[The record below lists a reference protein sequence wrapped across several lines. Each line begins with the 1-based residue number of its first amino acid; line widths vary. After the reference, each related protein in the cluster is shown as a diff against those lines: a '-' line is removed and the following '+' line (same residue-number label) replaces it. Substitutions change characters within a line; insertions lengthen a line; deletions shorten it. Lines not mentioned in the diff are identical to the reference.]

1 MMDDLKG
8 IFKTM
13 AAVLGIGFAALLIV
27 VAFAVGLQW
36 MLEPNP
42 EARAAMRIPEVIGQA
57 DGCTVYRFVDSGGT
71 HYFTRCGG
79 EVTTTKNYT
88 EYCGKA
94 CTRPKQEQI
103 TTEGNR

>member
-1 MMDDLKG
+1 MNDIKD

-13 AAVLGIGFAALLIV
+13 AAVLAIGFAALLIV
-27 VAFAVGLQW
+27 VAFVVWMQW
-36 MLEPNP
+36 MFEPSP
-42 EARAAMRIPEVIGQA
+42 EARAAMRVPEIIGQA
-57 DGCTVYRFVDSGGT
+57 DGCTVYRFVDRGT

-79 EVTTTKNYT
+79 TVTTTKNYN